1 MDYITS
7 VKELLDLSE
16 KLPSDDWVGGWFYR
30 GQADV
35 TWELIPKAYREPYSK
50 DFDFKYNMWIK
61 QAIRFQELNFEN
73 EFECMAI
80 AQHHGFP
87 TKLLDW
93 SSNILVAAFFACSD
107 QLSEDAR
114 LTAFFPTWYVTNP
127 EIKEFKDYDDVVAY
141 QPPPIADRIRAQLG
155 NFTYHPTDDSIIE
168 NSIFPPTKQD
178 TLHEWVIPAKSKA
191 TILKSLDRLGVN
203 FKNIYPDIDGLS
215 KHFCLMDEVNR
226 ENHTSD

>member
-1 MDYITS
+1 MEKITS
-7 VKELLDLSE
+7 VQELLALSE

-30 GQADV
+30 GQADIS
-35 TWELIPKAYREPYSK
+35 WQLIPKAFRAPYENN
-50 DFDFKYNMWIK
+50 FDFKYGMWVR
-61 QAIRFQELNFEN
+61 QASRFKELKYGN

-87 TKLLDW
+87 TKFLDW

-107 QLSEDAR
+107 QLGKDAR
-114 LTAFFPTWYVTNP
+114 LTAYFPTWYITDP
-127 EIKEFKDYDDVVAY
+127 ELKKFEDYDDVVAY

-155 NFTYHPTDDSIIE
+155 NFTYHPTADALIK

-178 TLHEWVIPAKSKA
+178 TLHEWVIPADYKVP
-191 TILKSLDRLGVN
+191 ILKSLDRLGIN

-215 KHFCLMDEVNR
+215 KHFCLMDEIGNV
-226 ENHTSD
+226 S